1 MPKVQID
8 FSKTIIYKIVHKE
21 DPDNHES
28 YTGHT
33 TEFAK
38 RKCEHKKRCLNPNN
52 KNHHLKIYQY
62 IRENGG
68 WDNFIMLEIEKYP
81 CNDGNEARAR
91 ENYWYNELKSKLN
104 TNVPSRTLKQYY
116 QDNRE
121 KFLENNKQY
130 RQDNSEKMKQYRQD
144 NRDELSEYQKQ
155 YYQDNRE
162 KFLENN
168 KQYYQDNRDKQLEQM
183 KKYREDNREKMKQYR
198 QDNLE
203 KMKQYYLDNREKIL
217 ENMKQ
222 KITCEICGS
231 IVTKVGL
238 SKHKKTKKCIEAKK

>member
-52 KNHHLKIYQY
+52 KKYHYKVYQY

-104 TNVPSRTLKQYY
+104 TYVPSRTPKQYY
-116 QDNRE
+116 
-121 KFLENNKQY
+121 
-130 RQDNSEKMKQYRQD
+130 QD
-144 NRDELSEYQKQ
+144 NRDELSEYYKQ
-155 YYQDNRE
+155 YHQ
-162 KFLENN
+162 
-168 KQYYQDNRDKQLEQM
+168 
-183 KKYREDNREKMKQYR
+183 
-198 QDNLE
+198 
-203 KMKQYYLDNREKIL
+203 DNREKIL
-217 ENMKQ
+217 EQKKQYYEENRDKRLEKNKQYNQENRENISERKKQHYQENREKILDKRKQ
-222 KITCEICGS
+222 KITCDICGS
-231 IVTKVGL
+231 IVRKSDIST
-238 SKHKKTKKCIEAKK
+238 HKKSKKCINTKK